1 MNPKYDMQYIDDPG
15 ALEAFCRRL
24 SGAGWIALDTEFLRE
39 KTYYPQLCLVQIA
52 IPDTVACIDAL
63 ALADLAP
70 LLDVIFDTSVT
81 KVMHAAR
88 QDMEIFYHL
97 RGEPPAPVFDTQ
109 VAALLLGYPDQIGYA
124 NLVREVL
131 GVALDKL
138 HTRADWSQRPLSPQ
152 QMKYAADDVVY
163 LVQIYQS
170 MTRRLAELGR
180 LDWLAEDFV
189 QLSNPDLYSAHP
201 EAAWLRVKGANRL
214 KGAALAVLQALAGW
228 REALAQ
234 EKDRPRGWLL
244 RDDVMVDI
252 ARHKPIT
259 LAALGKIRGVSEG
272 LLNRDGRRLLDLIAT
287 AVQQPPAPL
296 PRTTAPPRLNASQ
309 DALVDVLTAVVRM
322 SGTANSLNPAVL
334 AGRKDLERLV
344 AGNGDCA
351 VLHGW
356 RRSLV
361 GNQLQALLDGELSL
375 SVRDGK
381 LAFQAVHSADTGI

>member
-1 MNPKYDMQYIDDPG
+1 MQYIDEPG
-15 ALEAFCRRL
+15 ALQAFCRQI
-24 SGAGWIALDTEFLRE
+24 STAGWIALDTEFLRE
-39 KTYYPQLCLVQIA
+39 KTYYPKLCLVQVA
-52 IPDTVACIDAL
+52 TPDTVACIDTL
-63 ALADLAP
+63 ALAELAP

-97 RGEPPAPVFDTQ
+97 RGEPPSPVFDTQ
-109 VAALLLGYPDQIGYA
+109 VAALLLGYSDQIGYA
-124 NLVREVL
+124 SLVREVL

-138 HTRADWSQRPLSPQ
+138 HTRADWSERPLSPEQ
-152 QMKYAADDVVY
+152 LKYAADDVVY
-163 LVQIYQS
+163 LVQVYQS

-201 EAAWLRVKGANRL
+201 EAAWLRVKGVNRL

-252 ARHKPIT
+252 ARHKPAT
-259 LAALGKIRGVSEG
+259 LAALGKIRGVSKG
-272 LLNRDGRRLLDLIAT
+272 LLNRDGRRLLDLIAA

-296 PRTTAPPRLNASQ
+296 SRSTVPPRLNASQ

-322 SGTANSLNPAVL
+322 SGAANSLNPAVL

-356 RRSLV
+356 RRGLV
-361 GNQLQALLDGELSL
+361 GNQLQALLDGELDL

-381 LAFQAVHSADTGI
+381 LVFQAAGTGK